1 MAESRLEMDFREAL
15 SLHQSGRLSE
25 AEPIYRRIL
34 AERPTDADSLH
45 LLGFLSFQKG
55 QVQSAVEMIQQA
67 IQLRPDFAV
76 YHNNLGTVFENSGR
90 TEAAVAAY
98 RSALE
103 LDPNYA
109 EAHCNLG
116 NVLLS
121 LGLLDDAIACYET
134 ALSHRPTY
142 FPAQFNLGNLFKEQ
156 GQIAKAVAHY
166 RRAVDLNPDLS
177 SIHSNLLLAL
187 HYDAGCSAS
196 ELAEEHRRWNMR
208 HASPLKP
215 LIRPHRNVRDEE
227 RPLRIGYVSPDFCA
241 HAVARFLLPLLENHN
256 RTCFRIFAYS
266 DVLVPDCLTAR
277 IGSHVDGWRDSA
289 RMDDAQLAELIRQD
303 EIDVLVDLAGH
314 TARGRLLAFARRP
327 APVQVYYLAY
337 CSTTGLDAMNY
348 RLTDPFLDPVDA
360 EMADYAEKSLRL
372 PKTYWCYSA
381 PDLPLRVGS
390 MPEPEVGLVTF
401 GCLNN
406 FCKVSD
412 AALQTWGNLLR
423 AVPDSRLLLC
433 ARTNRQRQRVQDAL
447 FANGVERSRVSFVG
461 LQSFSDYMATYQQ
474 IDIGLDPFPFTGG
487 TTTCD
492 ALWMGVPVVSLAG
505 RTAVSRGGLSLL
517 SNTGLAEFVA
527 HTEDDYIRIAK
538 DLATDRPRRQKL
550 RDNLRARLKASPVMD
565 GPAFARDIE
574 AIFRNVWRIWCQT
587 ARDGTT
593 PAAAD
598 ETI

>member
-1 MAESRLEMDFREAL
+1 MADSRIEQALREAL
-15 SLHQSGRLSE
+15 ALHQSGQLSE

-34 AERPTDADSLH
+34 AERPTHADSLH
-45 LLGFLSFQKG
+45 LLGFLNFQKG

-67 IQLRPDFAV
+67 IQLRPEAPV
-76 YHNNLGTVFENSGR
+76 YHNNLGTVFEKSGR

-98 RSALE
+98 RNALR

-116 NVLLS
+116 NVLQT
-121 LGLLDDAIACYET
+121 LGLLDEAIACYET
-134 ALSHRPTY
+134 ALSHSPGY

-156 GQIAKAVAHY
+156 GQMDEAVARY
-166 RRAVDLNPDLS
+166 RRAVELNPSLS

-187 HYDAGCSAS
+187 HYDVGCSAS

-215 LIRPHRNVRDEE
+215 LIRPHGNVRDEE

-256 RTCFRIFAYS
+256 HACFRIFAYS
-266 DVLVPDCLTAR
+266 DVSVPDCLTAR
-277 IGSHVDGWRDSA
+277 IESHVDGWRDSA

-314 TARGRLLAFARRP
+314 TAKGRLLAFARRP

-337 CSTTGLDAMNY
+337 CSTTGLDAMDY
-348 RLTDPFLDPVDA
+348 RITDPFLDPEGTDLA
-360 EMADYAEKSLRL
+360 NYAEKSLHL

-381 PDLPLRVGS
+381 PDLPLRVGP

-412 AALQTWGNLLR
+412 VTLQTWGNLLR
-423 AVPDSRLLLC
+423 AVPNSRLLLC
-433 ARTNRQRQRVQDAL
+433 AGTNRQRLRVQEAL
-447 FANGVERSRVSFVG
+447 CANGVERSRVRYVG
-461 LQSFSDYMATYQQ
+461 VQSFSDYMATYQQ

-517 SNTGLAEFVA
+517 SNVGLPEFVA
-527 HTEDDYIRIAK
+527 RTEDDYVRIAME
-538 DLATDRPRRQKL
+538 LATDRPRREKL
-550 RDNLRARLKASPVMD
+550 RDSLRARLQASPVMD
-565 GPAFARDIE
+565 GRAFARNIE
-574 AIFRNVWRIWCQT
+574 ATFRNVWRIWCRT
-587 ARDGTT
+587 ARGGTT
-593 PAAAD
+593 TTAPD
-598 ETI
+598 WTI